1 MELWHPRCE
10 APEGIVLPVLIDP
23 AGDTGPTR
31 GQARGR
37 AWRGIGQGFYVRADA
52 PDVVEQRIVECAA
65 VAPVGA
71 MVTGWAALRL
81 LGGGFFDGLA
91 PDGVTPLEVPLL
103 VGHATR
109 LATRPGVRVL
119 RDSRP
124 PTPRVVLGVA
134 CTSPERAVYDAMRLA
149 ADVREATVV
158 MDMAAAAEITSI
170 RRVAA
175 FAERQVR
182 RPGAGQVR
190 RALALASEHSRS
202 PQETRLRL
210 VWVLDA
216 GLPPPLVNCQV
227 RDLAGGLVGVA
238 DLLDVEA
245 GVAGEYDGAAHRSR
259 ARHRKDNDRIERFRG
274 VSLETFTV
282 VAGDA
287 VATQVARMH
296 AARGRAGW
304 LPAGERRWAV
314 PPLDPRELTL
324 DQRLDER
331 DLLAEI
337 RAHER

>member
-1 MELWHPRCE
+1 MR
-10 APEGIVLPVLIDP
+10 
-23 AGDTGPTR
+23 
-31 GQARGR
+31 
-37 AWRGIGQGFYVRADA
+37 
-52 PDVVEQRIVECAA
+52 DVVEKLVRWWADGET
-65 VAPVGA
+65 VA
-71 MVTGWAALRL
+71 L
-81 LGGGFFDGLA
+81 
-91 PDGVTPLEVPLL
+91 
-103 VGHATR
+103 
-109 LATRPGVRVL
+109 
-119 RDSRP
+119 
-124 PTPRVVLGVA
+124 
-134 CTSPERAVYDAMRLA
+134 
-149 ADVREATVV
+149 ATVV
-158 MDMAAAAEITSI
+158 GTYRSAPRQPGASMLVGPDGEAVGSVSGGCVDWIPAARRSRDPARHPTGSPGAAGQSTADAEGGPRRRVHVAGARGLTTRCGWPPTCARRPSSWTWRLPPRSTSV

-227 RDLAGGLVGVA
+227 SDLAGGLVGVA

-259 ARHRKDNDRIERFRG
+259 ARHRRDNDRIERFRG

-282 VAGDA
+282 VAGDD
-287 VATQVARMH
+287 VTTQVARMR
-296 AARGRAGW
+296 AARGRAGVA
-304 LPAGERRWAV
+304 PAGERRWVV
-314 PPLDPRELTL
+314 PPLDPRELML

-337 RAHER
+337 RADER

>member
-1 MELWHPRCE
+1 MELWRPRCKT
-10 APEGIVLPVLIDP
+10 PEGIVVPVRTDP
-23 AGDTGPTR
+23 AGSTGPTR
-31 GQARGR
+31 GQSRGR
-37 AWRGIGQGFYVRADA
+37 AWRGIGRGLYVRSDA
-52 PDVVEQRIVECAA
+52 PDIVEQRIVECAA

-81 LGGGFFDGLA
+81 LGGGFFDGLD
-91 PDGVTPLEVPLL
+91 PDGVTPLAVPLL
-103 VGHATR
+103 VDHGTR
-109 LATRPGVRVL
+109 IATRPGVRVL

-124 PTPRVVLGVA
+124 PAPVMVLGVA

-175 FAERQVR
+175 FAELQLR
-182 RPGAGQVR
+182 RPGSGQVR

-210 VWVLDA
+210 VWILDA

-245 GVAGEYDGAAHRSR
+245 GVAGEYDGAPHRTR
-259 ARHRKDNDRIERFRG
+259 ARHRKDNDRLERFRN

-282 VAGDA
+282 VAGDD

-304 LPAGERRWAV
+304 LPASERRWVV
-314 PPLDPRELTL
+314 PPLDPRERTL

-337 RAHER
+337 RARER

>member
-1 MELWHPRCE
+1 MDQWRPRCDR
-10 APEGIVLPVLIDP
+10 PDGIVLPARLDP
-23 AGDTGPTR
+23 GGRAGPTR
-31 GQARGR
+31 GQSRGR
-37 AWRGIGQGFYVRADA
+37 AWRGIGRGFYVRADA
-52 PDVVEQRIVECAA
+52 PDVVEQRIVELAMLL
-65 VAPVGA
+65 PVGG

-81 LGGGFFDGLA
+81 FGGGFFDGLG
-91 PDGVTPLEVPLL
+91 PDGATTLDVPLL
-103 VGHATR
+103 VGHGTR
-109 LATRPGVRVL
+109 IAVRAGARVL
-119 RDSRP
+119 RDSRLP
-124 PTPRVVLGVA
+124 ESVLVLGVPCA
-134 CTSPERAVYDAMRLA
+134 SPERAVYDAMRLA

-175 FAERQVR
+175 FVERQAR
-182 RPGAGQVR
+182 RPGVAQVR

-202 PQETRLRL
+202 PQETRMRL
-210 VWVLDA
+210 VWILDA

-245 GVAGEYDGAAHRSR
+245 GVAGEYSGALHRDR
-259 ARHRKDNDRIERFRG
+259 ARHRKDNDRLERFRG

-282 VAGDA
+282 VAGDD

-296 AARGRAGW
+296 AARGRALR
-304 LPAGERRWAV
+304 LPGGERRWVV
-314 PPLDPRELTL
+314 PPLDPREQTL

-331 DLLAEI
+331 DLVAEI